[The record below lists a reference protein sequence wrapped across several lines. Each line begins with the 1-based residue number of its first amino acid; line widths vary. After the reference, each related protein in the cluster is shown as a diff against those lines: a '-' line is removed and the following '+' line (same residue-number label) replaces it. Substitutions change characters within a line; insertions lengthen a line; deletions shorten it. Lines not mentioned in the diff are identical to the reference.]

1 MFNKKLEGI
10 LSPLSKIQNDIS
22 LFIQKGTENLG
33 KNEIKIVQLEE
44 KRDEMKVDIKKATI
58 VSANINKLLTED

>member
-22 LFIQKGTENLG
+22 FFIQKGTENLG